1 MKNQF
6 FYTITQTIANGAPDR
21 ANDEPIEVKTL
32 ASFNM
37 DKVIR
42 SMEIPSGE
50 LIVILDDFHNE
61 VQQNNT
67 VNPNTNKLIIGK
79 KETVVVQSEIR
90 LSIEDKGRFFA
101 LTNIEN

>member
-6 FYTITQTIANGAPDR
+6 FYTIEYNSGTEEVPKILKTI
-21 ANDEPIEVKTL
+21 

-67 VNPNTNKLIIGK
+67 INPKTNKLIIGK
-79 KETVVVQSEIR
+79 KETVVVQSEIK
-90 LSIEDKGRFFA
+90 LSEEDKGRFFSQ
-101 LTNIEN
+101 TNIEG

>member
-6 FYTITQTIANGAPDR
+6 FYTITQTVANSAPDR
-21 ANDEPIEVKTL
+21 ANDEPIELKTL

-42 SMEIPSGE
+42 SMEISSGE

-79 KETVVVQSEIR
+79 KETVVVQSEIK
-90 LSIEDKGRFFA
+90 LSVEDKGRFFS

>member
-6 FYTITQTIANGAPDR
+6 FYTIEHQTSEGESIKTK
-21 ANDEPIEVKTL
+21 KTL
-32 ASFNM
+32 SSFNM

-42 SMEIPSGE
+42 SMEIPTGE

-79 KETVVVQSEIR
+79 KETVVVQSEIK
-90 LSIEDKGRFFA
+90 LSVEDKGRFFA

>member
-6 FYTITQTIANGAPDR
+6 FYTIEHQSGEGETLETR
-21 ANDEPIEVKTL
+21 KTL

-37 DKVIR
+37 SKVIR

-79 KETVVVQSEIR
+79 KETVVVQSEIK
-90 LSIEDKGRFFA
+90 LSVEDKGRFFS

>member
-6 FYTITQTIANGAPDR
+6 FYTIVHTIANNAPNR
-21 ANDEPIEVKTL
+21 ANDEPIETRTI

-79 KETVVVQSEIR
+79 KETVVVQSEIK
-90 LSIEDKGRFFA
+90 LSVEDKGRFFS